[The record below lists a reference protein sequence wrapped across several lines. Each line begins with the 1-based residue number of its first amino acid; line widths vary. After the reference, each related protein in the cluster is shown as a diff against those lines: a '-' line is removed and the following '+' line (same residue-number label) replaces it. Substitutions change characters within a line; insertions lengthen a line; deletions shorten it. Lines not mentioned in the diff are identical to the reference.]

1 MNYVLKRKDEIITL
15 IDFAEDGSIYKFHEK
30 LVNPELSPLHDV
42 HNHEWL
48 KQWWKRRSV
57 PISQGNIRAMLEK
70 KGLLGPEEFLLKNLG
85 LSLTDYYWIS
95 PLDSGM
101 TWKDVNLFDNDFHGN
116 ILIAESEEED
126 DSKLPHYTPNG
137 SLQGSLE
144 KSWIILN
151 GERGLLKGNR
161 DYLSSESINEVI
173 ASKLH
178 ELQGFDNY
186 TQYKLIKIQGR
197 KYDYGC
203 YSKLFTSQELE
214 LISAY
219 DIVCSEKKANDVSYF
234 EHFIKV
240 SAEHGMDESALRCY
254 MDYMILS
261 DFVLSGRD
269 RHLNNVAV
277 LRDSKTLEFV
287 MPAPIYDSGKCL
299 FVQDSVP
306 SSDKGLLSIKTE
318 SFASD
323 ELKLLSLVSDRSLLD
338 VTKLPSRSFIEK
350 IYSLD
355 SQIDEKRIRLIG
367 EAYERK
373 VELFRAFQLG
383 EDLQKMKFS
392 VKKYRKPDINVEEF
406 VIASTE
412 MMNDENDVKTKHGK
426 RGR

>member
-116 ILIAESEEED
+116 ILIAESEDED

-144 KSWIILN
+144 KSWVILN

-240 SAEHGMDESALRCY
+240 SAEHGMDESALRSY
-254 MDYMILS
+254 MDYVILS

-269 RHLNNVAV
+269 RHLNNVSI

-406 VIASTE
+406 VIVGTE
-412 MMNDENDVKTKHGK
+412 MMNDENDVKTKH
-426 RGR
+426 RQCGR

>member
-1 MNYVLKRKDEIITL
+1 MNYVLKRKNEIITL
-15 IDFAEDGSIYKFHEK
+15 IDFAEDGSVYKFHEK
-30 LVNPELSPLHDV
+30 LVNPELAPLHDV

-70 KGLLGPEEFLLKNLG
+70 KGLLGPEDFLLKNLG

-116 ILIAESEEED
+116 ILIGESEAAD
-126 DSKLPHYTPNG
+126 DSELLHYTPNG

-186 TQYKLIKIQGR
+186 TKYKLIKIGGR

-234 EHFIKV
+234 EHFIRVCTKY
-240 SAEHGMDESALRCY
+240 GMEEAVLRSY

-269 RHLNNVAV
+269 RHLNNVSV

-338 VTKLPSRSFIEK
+338 VTKLPSRSFIKE

-355 SQIDEKRIRLIG
+355 SQIDEKRICLIG

-383 EDLQKMKFS
+383 EDIQKIKFS
-392 VKKYRKPDINVEEF
+392 VKNYWKPDINVDEF
-406 VIASTE
+406 IIDDSET
-412 MMNDENDVKTKHGK
+412 MNDKNVVGTKHRKG
-426 RGR
+426 GR

>member
-42 HNHEWL
+42 HNPEWL

-70 KGLLGPEEFLLKNLG
+70 KGLLGSEEFLLKNLG

-126 DSKLPHYTPNG
+126 DSKLPRYTPNG

-240 SAEHGMDESALRCY
+240 SAEHGMDESAFRSY

-406 VIASTE
+406 VIAGSE
-412 MMNDENDVKTKHGK
+412 MMNDENDVKTKPRK